1 MQTYPYAIVGA
12 GLAGGKAISGI
23 RALDP
28 DRPILLVG
36 SEPDRPYNRPPL
48 TKELWT
54 GKKQVDGIF
63 VHKPDFY
70 DGHGVD
76 RRANTRVV
84 ALNHHAKTLT
94 LSSGETFGYGK
105 LLLATGGLPRW
116 PDIPGADTEGVCYYR
131 YLHDYQWL
139 RPQAKAGQSAI
150 VIGGGFIGSEVA
162 AALTM
167 AGAQVTWIF
176 PEEYFSSRLFPR
188 ELGMSLEELYID
200 KGVQLQPNDSAASF
214 HRHLDKFVVNTKAGK
229 SFSGDM
235 LVVGI
240 GIRPELD
247 LGEQAGLSMDNGFV
261 VNQFL
266 QTSDPDIYAAGDNA
280 NFNYSALGMR
290 ERVEH
295 WDNARAQG
303 ELAGR
308 NMAGAKE
315 PYDYMPYFFSD
326 LFEFGYE
333 AVGQTS
339 TKLQIV
345 ADWQEPLRKGVL
357 YYVVNNRVRGA
368 MMCNVWDKVPQA
380 RELIKSGQKF
390 TNGELKGVIS

>member
-12 GLAGGKAISGI
+12 GLAGGQAVNGI
-23 RALDP
+23 RALDA
-28 DRPILLVG
+28 DRPILLAG

-48 TKELWT
+48 SKGLWT
-54 GKKQVDGIF
+54 GKKQVEDIF
-63 VHKPDFY
+63 LHKPDY
-70 DGHGVD
+70 YAAHGVD
-76 RRANTRVV
+76 WRPSTRVV
-84 ALNHHAKTLT
+84 ALDRAAKTLT
-94 LSSGETFGYGK
+94 LSSGESFGYGK
-105 LLLATGGLPRW
+105 LLLTTGGLPRW
-116 PDIPGADTEGVCYYR
+116 PDIPGADLEGICYYR

-139 RPQAKAGQSAI
+139 RPQAKAGQSAV
-150 VIGGGFIGSEVA
+150 VIGGGFIGSEVT

-176 PEEYFSSRLFPR
+176 PEEYLSSRLFPR

-200 KGVQLQPNDSAASF
+200 KGVELQPEDTPVSF
-214 HRHLDKFVVNTKAGK
+214 HRHLDKFVVNTKAGRAYT
-229 SFSGDM
+229 GDM

-240 GIRPELD
+240 GIRPELE
-247 LGEQAGLSMDNGFV
+247 LGEAAGLKTDNGFV

-266 QTSDPDIYAAGDNA
+266 QTSDPDVYAAGDNA
-280 NFNYSALGMR
+280 NFNYSALGTR

-303 ELAGR
+303 KLAGR
-308 NMAGAKE
+308 NMAGAQE

-333 AVGQTS
+333 AVGHTD
-339 TKLQIV
+339 TRLQIV
-345 ADWQEPLRKGVL
+345 ADWQEPFRKGVL
-357 YYVVNNRVRGA
+357 YYVENNHVRGA